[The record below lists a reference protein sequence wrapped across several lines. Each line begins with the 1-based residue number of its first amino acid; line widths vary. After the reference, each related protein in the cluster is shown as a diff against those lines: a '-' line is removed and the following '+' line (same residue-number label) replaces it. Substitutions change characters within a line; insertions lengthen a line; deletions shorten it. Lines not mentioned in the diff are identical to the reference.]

1 MVVKLPKVEVNVSDE
16 LLRRISG
23 AIPEEA
29 VPDLIEAALTE
40 WVSWLDGSFRPMSIS
55 ELEMRRVF
63 ELYDRILV
71 DEVPSAER
79 LGELLELPMG
89 RARYVMQNLAYR
101 HGGLL
106 RRRRSRTILDAL
118 EGAQWSER
126 GDHCVV
132 TIDPGCRN
140 LMDRT
145 IRSLAAQGELEST
158 VSGEFTLEGVRYE
171 MGPNHHE
178 ALTNAFGE
186 DTSRAQ
192 PVS

>member
-1 MVVKLPKVEVNVSDE
+1 MEFNLEIPEE
-16 LLRRISG
+16 LLQRIPE
-23 AIPEEA
+23 AIPEES
-29 VPDLIEAALTE
+29 VPELVVAAFAE
-40 WVSWLDGSFRPMSIS
+40 WVAWLDGSFRPMSVS

-63 ELYDRILV
+63 SLYDRILV

-79 LGELLELPMG
+79 LGELLDLPMG

-106 RRRRSRTILDAL
+106 RRRRTRAILDAL
-118 EGAQWSER
+118 EGARWSEQR
-126 GDHCVV
+126 DNCVV
-132 TIDPGCRN
+132 TIDPGCQN

-145 IRSLAAQGELEST
+145 IRTLATQGELESI
-158 VSGEFTLEGVRYE
+158 VSGESTLEGVRYE

-186 DTSRAQ
+186 GTSRAQ
-192 PVS
+192 PIN